1 MTPLSREH
9 IIREALRLID
19 ADGLDALSMR
29 KLGKAMNV
37 DAKAMYYYFPD
48 KESLIAGV
56 LAMAFAQM
64 DLPPMLHGSWKS
76 QLRHIAITYAKLV
89 GEHPNLL
96 PFLMTL
102 DGSIPAVFQIVERVV
117 AALKDTGLKAR
128 SIFQIVDL
136 FATFVPTFALSVR
149 REVSTAEQVYAR
161 VMALPT
167 GEFPAVQTLLKGLRV
182 EELDEDFEYQLETI
196 LLGIETRIRRET
208 TIMRS

>member
-9 IIREALRLID
+9 ITREALRLID
-19 ADGLDALSMR
+19 AEGLDALSMR
-29 KLGKAMNV
+29 KLGKAMGV
-37 DAKAMYYYFPD
+37 DAKAMYYYFPH
-48 KESLIAGV
+48 KEALIAGV
-56 LAMAFAQM
+56 LESAFAQM
-64 DLPPMLHGSWKS
+64 DLPPVLQGSWKS
-76 QLRHIAITYAKLV
+76 QLRQIAIAYAKLV

-102 DGSIPAVFQIVERVV
+102 DGSIPVVFQIVERIV

-136 FATFVPTFALSVR
+136 FASFVPTFTLSVQ

-167 GEFPAVQTLLKGLRV
+167 GEFSAVQSLLKGLSI
-182 EELDEDFEYQLETI
+182 EELDEDFEYQLETV
-196 LLGIETRIRRET
+196 LLGIEERIRKET
-208 TIMRS
+208 IIMRS